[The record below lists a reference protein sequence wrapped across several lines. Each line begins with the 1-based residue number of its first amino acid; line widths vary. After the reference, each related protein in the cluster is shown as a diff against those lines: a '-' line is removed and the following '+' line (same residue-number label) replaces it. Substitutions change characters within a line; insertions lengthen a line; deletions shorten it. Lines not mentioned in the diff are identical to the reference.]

1 MYDAGVGVVLTYRVK
16 FSNNEKAIT
25 SRHNTGVPRYTVR
38 LISHRDSP
46 GVSRKRL
53 QETENNG

>member
-16 FSNNEKAIT
+16 YSSNEKAIT
-25 SRHNTGVPRYTVR
+25 SRHNTGVLRYTVR
-38 LISHRDSP
+38 LISHRDFP